1 MPETAAMAAPL
12 VLELEGLRPA
22 LSRFVGALLA
32 RYGSSLGHLT
42 DVYIASD
49 EPVMARR
56 AAGQWVAVVNEA
68 GAPWIFDS
76 ERVRAFVNGIY
87 TGQER
92 PAQTAAWEQALRRL
106 GSLHPATVL
115 SGEVQGQEFAVRV
128 RCSIQRQQ
136 MGSALGVVLRVLP
149 QSVPQPEQL
158 GLPAQ
163 LGAQIQQISNGLV
176 VVTGPTGSG
185 KSTTLAS
192 LLQAL
197 NVQRSCHILTI
208 EDPIEYEF
216 ERARAVITQREIGV
230 DVPTFAQG
238 VKDAL
243 RFVPDVILVGETRDA
258 DTMRAV
264 VRAAES
270 GHLVLTSMHAP
281 TTVGCIAK
289 MRALLGDGSADI
301 SALAG
306 SLRLIV
312 AQALVHDMHGQ
323 GVLIY
328 EQLDARDKVVQSF
341 AYGGAA
347 QDADAIRSKLAMR
360 GLQGAFAW
368 QDRLRELV
376 RQGRLSP
383 QKAALLAQGREERE
397 EFVRL
402 AAQGGAQALTA
413 RSVA

>member
-1 MPETAAMAAPL
+1 MLETAAPAGPL
-12 VLELEGLRPA
+12 TLDLEGLKPA

-32 RYGSSLGHLT
+32 RHGSSLGQLT
-42 DVYIASD
+42 DVYVASD
-49 EPVMARR
+49 EPVVVRR
-56 AAGQWVAVVNEA
+56 GAGQWIGVVNGA
-68 GAPWIFDS
+68 GEPWVFDA

-92 PAQTAAWEQALRRL
+92 PAQAPVWEQALRRL

-115 SGEVQGQEFAVRV
+115 SGEVDGQAVAVRV

-149 QSVPQPEQL
+149 QHVPEPEQL

-163 LGAQIQQISNGLV
+163 LAAQMQQLGNGLV

-192 LLQAL
+192 LLQTL
-197 NVQRSCHILTI
+197 NRQRSCHILTI

-258 DTMRAV
+258 DTMRAL

-281 TTVGCIAK
+281 TTLGCIAK
-289 MRALLGDGSADI
+289 MRALLGEGSADI
-301 SALAG
+301 AALAG
-306 SLRLIV
+306 SLRLVV
-312 AQALVHDMHGQ
+312 AQALVHDVRGQ
-323 GVLIY
+323 GVLVY
-328 EQLDARDKVVQSF
+328 EQLDARDKVVQAFVFS
-341 AYGGAA
+341 GAA

-360 GLQGAFAW
+360 GLSGALAW

-376 RQGRLSP
+376 RHGRLTP
-383 QKAALLAQGREERE
+383 QKAALLAQGKEERE
-397 EFVRL
+397 EFMRL
-402 AAQGGAQALTA
+402 AAQAPQVAA
-413 RSVA
+413 RAAT